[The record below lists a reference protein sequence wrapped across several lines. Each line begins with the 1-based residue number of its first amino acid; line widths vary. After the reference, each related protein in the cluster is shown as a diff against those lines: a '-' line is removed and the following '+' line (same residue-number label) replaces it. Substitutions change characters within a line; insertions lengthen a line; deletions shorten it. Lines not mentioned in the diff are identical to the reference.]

1 MQLSRHA
8 NVTHDGHTD
17 TTTPLGKNVTLTWK
31 RYNTSRRST
40 TTNIQQLLAEKLG
53 LDSIEELEAAI
64 DAMDGIDVDG

>member
-1 MQLSRHA
+1 M
-8 NVTHDGHTD
+8 
-17 TTTPLGKNVTLTWK
+17 TLTWK